1 MIILYGIT
9 NCSTVAKARTC
20 LETNRIE
27 YNFHGYKKE
36 GIDTEHLQRWCGE
49 FGWKKVLNRAGMM
62 WRKSSETEK
71 DRVIDQATATEFILP
86 VSTSIK
92 RPILESEN
100 GLFLGLPK
108 VCC

>member
-1 MIILYGIT
+1 MTKTTLISGV
-9 NCSTVAKARTC
+9 SS
-20 LETNRIE
+20 
-27 YNFHGYKKE
+27 
-36 GIDTEHLQRWCGE
+36 GID
-49 FGWKKVLNRAGMM
+49 K
-62 WRKSSETEK
+62 
-71 DRVIDQATATEFILP
+71 ATALEFILP